1 MTPAAGT
8 RDQPPGDSD
17 QPAPGRLVVGVDGS
31 PCAEQ
36 ALVWALRQAVLTG
49 ASVDVLTCWQRPMS
63 MAGAA
68 GFGPYVEV
76 DLTDEMTEILAKAI
90 ADGVADVAGAGTLT
104 VRSRVVEAYPA
115 NALLD
120 AAVGADL
127 LVVGSRGH
135 GELSGLLLGSTGL
148 HCATH
153 APCPVVVVRGPAG
166 RP

>member
-1 MTPAAGT
+1 MTPASGT
-8 RDQPPGDSD
+8 RGQPNGDSD
-17 QPAPGRLVVGVDGS
+17 RPAPGRVVVGVDGS
-31 PCAEQ
+31 PCSAQ
-36 ALVWALRQAVLTG
+36 ALLWALRQAVLTG
-49 ASVDVLTCWQRPMS
+49 ASVDVLACWQRPMS

-76 DLTDEMTEILAKAI
+76 DLTDEMTEVLAKAV
-90 ADGVADVAGAGTLT
+90 AAGVVDVAGADALT
-104 VRSRVVEAYPA
+104 VRSRVVEAHPA
-115 NALLD
+115 RALLD

-153 APCPVVVVRGPAG
+153 AACPVLVVRGPAR